1 MALPA
6 AEGHSFIVRIWRE
19 SRDMPGGR
27 STWRGTI
34 EHVEDGRR
42 RYLTDLR
49 QSERFI
55 EPYLRRMGIV
65 RGWRERLGWRKRP
78 GPEVGP

>member
-19 SRDMPGGR
+19 SREEPGAG

-42 RYLTDLR
+42 EPLTELR
-49 QSERFI
+49 QVERFI
-55 EPYLRRMGIV
+55 APYLRQLRV
-65 RGWRERLGWRKRP
+65 TRGWRDRLGWRRLP
-78 GPEVGP
+78 GSEGEA